1 MRRKMG
7 KSIFRTYGA
16 FITAF
21 ILTFYGL
28 GASIVDQY
36 VIYPTFPVIGENEF
50 VAYRAVFGPR
60 IVLFMVLPL
69 ILQSVF
75 SILLL
80 WLRPK
85 AIPLWTVWLALAC
98 QLVRWGSTVVIQ
110 LPIQAQLERGK
121 NLELISTLMHTSWI
135 RTLANVAV
143 AAIMIWMM
151 FAVLRSLLGVS
162 NNTSAK
168 V

>member
-1 MRRKMG
+1 MLTKY
-7 KSIFRTYGA
+7 IFRTYGV
-16 FITAF
+16 FIAAF

-28 GASIVDQY
+28 GASIVDQH

-60 IVLFMVLPL
+60 IVLFLVLPL

-110 LPIQAQLERGK
+110 LPIQAQLNTGK
-121 NLELISTLMHTSWI
+121 NLELISTLMHASWI
-135 RTLANVAV
+135 RTIPNVAV
-143 AAIMIWMM
+143 AVIMIWMM
-151 FAVLRSLLGVS
+151 FAVLRSLVGVS
-162 NNTSAK
+162 NNTPVK

>member
-1 MRRKMG
+1 MG
-7 KSIFRTYGA
+7 KSIFRTYGV

-28 GASIVDQY
+28 GASIIDQH

-60 IVLFMVLPL
+60 IILFLVLPL

-110 LPIQAQLERGK
+110 LPIQAQLDRGK
-121 NLELISTLMHTSWI
+121 NLELISTLMHASWI
-135 RTLANVAV
+135 RTLANVAG

-151 FAVLRSLLGVS
+151 FAVLRSLVGVS
-162 NNTSAK
+162 NNASVK
-168 V
+168 VKEY